1 MLAAHS
7 CDGSVSA
14 LVVPGPGGMGGGGGG
29 ALYPGG
35 RVAGY
40 SERWRDSSRAAL
52 RGDAQ
57 AVPWLCGEGF
67 LLAVTRLKGR
77 GPISLLSWNCSVLF
91 RVLGKRHR
99 RTTVPR

>member
-1 MLAAHS
+1 MPAARG
-7 CDGSVSA
+7 CDGTGSVLA
-14 LVVPGPGGMGGGGGG
+14 VPGPGGMAGGGAG

-35 RVAGY
+35 RAAGY
-40 SERWRDSSRAAL
+40 SQRWRDSSRAAL
-52 RGDAQ
+52 RGDAR

-77 GPISLLSWNCSVLF
+77 GPMSLLSWKCSVLF
-91 RVLGKRHR
+91 RVLGKRPK